1 MINDISLLF
10 QRLHIFV
17 IIIEHYLIIMID
29 HLHNLASVFAF
40 ANQIG
45 GVIHGRIQYAFD
57 WYMDI
62 FGKSTMLSDT
72 VGAMC
77 LTTTCFW
84 LIGSLYTILDLT
96 HWPNCLFQY
105 KTQDKNVTVGEVL
118 RTAKLSLFN
127 QLTTQFLTSIG
138 YHFLIEWRGMD
149 NSPLVPPVATILTHL
164 LVFAFIQETSFYY
177 LHRLLHQGRFYRSIH
192 KIHHYWQAPIAIAAI
207 YCHPIEHF
215 LANLLPVLLGPL
227 VMGSHRSIISIWL
240 IIVHIVTLN
249 DHSGYHF
256 PLMPSPEFHDYHHL
270 KFNQNFGRMGILD
283 YFHGTSDNYLKSK
296 YCKRDR
302 LLLSITPIRTLV
314 PDKDNE

>member
-1 MINDISLLF
+1 
-10 QRLHIFV
+10 
-17 IIIEHYLIIMID
+17 
-29 HLHNLASVFAF
+29 
-40 ANQIG
+40 
-45 GVIHGRIQYAFD
+45 
-57 WYMDI
+57 
-62 FGKSTMLSDT
+62 
-72 VGAMC
+72 
-77 LTTTCFW
+77 
-84 LIGSLYTILDLT
+84 
-96 HWPNCLFQY
+96 
-105 KTQDKNVTVGEVL
+105 
-118 RTAKLSLFN
+118 
-127 QLTTQFLTSIG
+127 
-138 YHFLIEWRGMD
+138 MD

-270 KFNQNFGRMGILD
+270 KYVMLYYTFLPYYRSHSQLCFDYFRFNQNFGRMGILD